1 MTEMDNSQ
9 GGALISKD
17 ETIKTSPTY
26 IGYLILKELKKKKE
40 DKISIYDIGAALKK
54 QGIIHGS
61 QFVMAVIFLYATGI
75 IDFREPYIYGLAK
88 ND

>member
-1 MTEMDNSQ
+1 MTEMDNFQ
-9 GGALISKD
+9 GRALISKD

-26 IGYLILKELKKKKE
+26 IGYLILKEMKRIKK
-40 DKISIYDIGAALKK
+40 DKISIYDIGATLKK

-61 QFVMAVIFLYATGI
+61 QFVLAMSFLYSTGI
-75 IDFREPYIYGLAK
+75 IDFKEPYIYRVTR